1 MSHRTRMPLVR
12 IAALVAVLAGG
23 AITVPAAA
31 TDRVVVV
38 QPGDTL
44 SEIALKH
51 GVTVAQLRALNGI
64 ANPNRIYAGQRL
76 RVTGTAPTP
85 SAASTPKAKA
95 VVHVVAWGENL
106 TGIARRYGSTIK
118 AIAKANGIA
127 NPSFLRVGQRLTIP
141 GTAASA
147 KAPAPAAGATS
158 AARAPASKVHVV
170 AWGENL
176 TGIARRYGSTISA
189 IAAARCFARSTR
201 MSQALT
207 SSTCGDF
214 DRCGK
219 YCDDTLPQPITP
231 TRVRARWT
239 RATPSSDETRDATP
253 AIAVRCRNSCREI
266 GGMAHSPRSVI
277 AGSVAAARSAGD
289 ACSIANTAGEISAP
303 GMRPTIA
310 VARIAVKRGGRATTS
325 GEPQPP

>member
-106 TGIARRYGSTIK
+106 TGIARRYGSTIV
-118 AIAKANGIA
+118 
-127 NPSFLRVGQRLTIP
+127 PSPRP
-141 GTAASA
+141 TASPTRRSCASA
-147 KAPAPAAGATS
+147 SGSPSRAPRHRPKPARTGHTGRER
-158 AARAPASKVHVV
+158 ARA
-170 AWGENL
+170 
-176 TGIARRYGSTISA
+176 
-189 IAAARCFARSTR
+189 ARST
-201 MSQALT
+201 
-207 SSTCGDF
+207 SSPG
-214 DRCGK
+214 
-219 YCDDTLPQPITP
+219 
-231 TRVRARWT
+231 ART
-239 RATPSSDETRDATP
+239 
-253 AIAVRCRNSCREI
+253 
-266 GGMAHSPRSVI
+266 
-277 AGSVAAARSAGD
+277 
-289 ACSIANTAGEISAP
+289 
-303 GMRPTIA
+303 
-310 VARIAVKRGGRATTS
+310 
-325 GEPQPP
+325 